1 MSKVNQTQGIFS
13 EQQFNASPLKNFMS
27 YQDYFDKA
35 LKLGSAF
42 TLTRAMTLQNAEDT
56 QQNIKDSVKGYYL
69 EKEAKK
75 TEAEE
80 KYYAA
85 LAQYEAMKSAQTSA
99 LRDLK
104 YATSMYGE
112 GTSRYSDAL
121 KKYNL
126 SSKTLFDSD
135 INLSCA
141 RDQFNS
147 ANTSAFKAFL
157 TTTLLK
163 D

>member
-1 MSKVNQTQGIFS
+1 MSKVNQTQGILT
-13 EQQFNASPLKNFMS
+13 EQQFNASPLKNIMS
-27 YQDYFDKA
+27 YQDYFNKA

-42 TLTRAMTLQNAEDT
+42 TLARAMVMQKAEDT
-56 QQNIKDSVKGYYL
+56 QNNIENSVKGYYL

-85 LAQYEAMKSAQTSA
+85 LAQYEAMKSGKESA
-99 LRDLK
+99 VKDLK

-112 GTSRYSDAL
+112 ESSQYSDAL

-126 SSKTLFDSD
+126 SSKSLFGADV
-135 INLSCA
+135 NLGIA
-141 RDQFNS
+141 RDQFNF
-147 ANTSAFKAFL
+147 ANNSAFKAFL
-157 TTTLLK
+157 TTRLI
-163 D
+163 